1 MTMKTKEVAER
12 FKVLSCETRVAI
24 IKLLKQGPKKVT
36 EIAETLNVSQ
46 PAASQHLKLLKA
58 AGVVTDEKDG
68 FWVSYSLKPLQLL
81 EIRRALEGVCRCCD
95 EQCQDTLE
103 AYKRELEAELEW
115 IKGQLTALRKGRRG

>member
-1 MTMKTKEVAER
+1 MTMESKEVAER

-36 EIAETLNVSQ
+36 EIAQMLSISQ

-58 AGVVTDEKDG
+58 AKLVADEKDG

-81 EIRRALEGVCRCCD
+81 EIRRELEGICRCGD

-103 AYKRELEAELEW
+103 AYQQELEAELKW
-115 IKGQLTALRKGRRG
+115 INKQLTALKKGKRS